1 MCTLILAWQVFEAA
15 PVVVAANRDELL
27 GRPAE
32 PPRRW
37 ENGDGPAVVAPRDAE
52 AGGTW
57 VGYNDAGV
65 FVGITN
71 RWVEVDGGGERSR
84 GHLVRDALRRETA
97 EDAARFVERAVD
109 DHVYDGF
116 NLVVADENA
125 ALFFEWDGSLS
136 VRNFDPGVR
145 VVVNVGTPDS
155 WFVPERRPEVGETQ
169 ADNARRLEEALQPEP
184 SESVTAWRE
193 RAKAALGDHD
203 FGVCVH
209 DPEGRFGT
217 RSSSVITL
225 GEAGFAYEFAD
236 GPPCQ
241 TAFEPVERQD

>member
-1 MCTLILAWQVFEAA
+1 MCTLILAWQVFEDA
-15 PVVVAANRDELL
+15 PVVVAANRDEQL

-37 ENGDGPAVVAPRDAE
+37 ENGDGPAIVAPRDAE

-71 RWVEVDGGGERSR
+71 RWVEVEGGGERSR

-97 EDAARFVERAVD
+97 EDAARFVEHAVED
-109 DHVYDGF
+109 DSYDGF

-136 VRNFDPGVR
+136 VRNVDPGVR
-145 VVVNVGTPDS
+145 VVVNVGTPES
-155 WFVPERRPEVGETQ
+155 WFVPERHPEVGKRQ

-184 SESVTAWRE
+184 SESVEAWCE

-217 RSSSVITL
+217 RSSSVIAL
-225 GEAGFAYEFAD
+225 GEAEFAYEFAD